1 MINETFSF
9 PRFRNYFVYDL
20 KQLWRNNGRAV
31 ILLGGLSLLSYLLWV
46 IGSLIFTHSWHA
58 PTLPA
63 RAVIFYVGALILVF
77 YNTRTY
83 GYLTE
88 KKAGSAWLMVPAS
101 ALEKF
106 ISMVIVTL
114 IVFPLAYVA
123 SYLLFDGAI
132 CLADKSAGQAL
143 IGGIGPL
150 SQMISEGLER
160 AGEQGLQFNLSA
172 LAFPLLLQFFANL
185 LYFLLCGICFKKWKL
200 LGAFAIL
207 VAVEI
212 ATTTVL
218 SIITLSN
225 VEWFS
230 NLNDVATMESFMNG
244 TMTLAGAINAVL
256 VLGLGWGIFHRIK
269 TLKH

>member
-31 ILLGGLSLLSYLLWV
+31 IVLGGLSLLSYLLWV
-46 IGSLIFTHSWHA
+46 TCALIFTHGWQA
-58 PTLPA
+58 PTLAA
-63 RAVIFYVGALILVF
+63 RGTIFYIGALILVL
-77 YNTRTY
+77 YNTRSY

-106 ISMVIVTL
+106 ISMMIITVF
-114 IVFPLAYVA
+114 VFPLSYVA
-123 SYLLFDGAI
+123 SYMLIDGVI
-132 CLADKSAGQAL
+132 CLIDSTAGQAL

-150 SQMISEGLER
+150 TQMISEGLER
-160 AGEQGLQFNLSA
+160 AGEQGLSFNLSV
-172 LAFPLLLQFFANL
+172 LAFPVLLQFISNL

-200 LGAFAIL
+200 IGAFGIL
-207 VAVEI
+207 VGVEI
-212 ATTTVL
+212 VITAVL
-218 SIITLSN
+218 SIITLGN
-225 VEWFS
+225 VEWYN
-230 NLNDVATMESFMNG
+230 NLNDVASLESFMNAA
-244 TMTLAGAINAVL
+244 MTVAGFINAAL
-256 VLGLGWGIFHRIK
+256 VLGLGWGIYHRIK